1 MIRLALR
8 LAAAG
13 GRSSLAPIALTAL
26 AVALGT
32 AILLFALS
40 FAPALATR
48 YDHSAWR
55 DTRGEDPQTVKAGLL
70 LRKTADYWHGQLI
83 VRMDVA
89 ALSAA
94 APVPPGIQAV
104 PRAGEAFL
112 SPALATLIASQP
124 ASELGDRFGRMT
136 GTIGEDGLRAPDEL
150 FAIVGRDAASLRADG
165 APIVQALNGTGSVPT
180 PSNPLLQLLVIV
192 AVIGALA
199 PVAVFVATATR
210 LSAARREQRLAA
222 LRLVG
227 ATPRQV
233 AGFAAVEALAATLPG
248 ALGGVLLFFVLRPFV
263 ALIPLDHLT
272 WFFAAIA
279 PPAWE
284 AALLLVVVQV
294 VGVLAA
300 VAALRRVFV
309 SPLGVAR
316 RERRRPL
323 RRRRLVPLVIS
334 ILLFAGVLGPL
345 ASSSQTELPVPLM
358 WLFGGSFFGI
368 ILGVAIAGP
377 WLTATVGWILT
388 RLARGP
394 IALLAGRRLADDPQS
409 SFGAVGGVV
418 MAVFIGSVYLSIASL
433 ATAALP
439 VGGSAD
445 VLTVSVSGDGSAVD
459 RAVRGLA
466 DIGGVQ
472 AVATL
477 REVAVG
483 QGDTQ
488 QTGVIADCPSLVAV
502 LSTPGLQCGSGLV
515 HLGPGG
521 KPVTDARVS
530 GSFTTVAGGYLPP
543 DRLLGEARLHVDAA
557 AIDRYAPASTASD
570 APLALPIALP
580 ALIID
585 PRAVTPSD
593 TFPVSQIAVL
603 TDGTPSAMARTR
615 TLVQGDLPG
624 SVAWTASQA
633 ATDSAKWFV
642 ELGRVVTLGV
652 FGAMLL
658 AGATLAIAV
667 ITGLVER
674 RRPFALLRLAGMPLR
689 RLKAVLLL
697 EAAAPLVAVAALSA
711 LLGIGVAQLLF
722 RSVSPGFVAL
732 PDLSIVGLLSLA
744 IAGALG
750 VVALAMPLVDSLTG
764 TQATRFE

>member
-8 LAAAG
+8 LAGAD
-13 GRSSLAPIALTAL
+13 GRTGLVPIALTAL
-26 AVALGT
+26 AVAIGT
-32 AILLFALS
+32 VILLFALS
-40 FAPALATR
+40 FGSALAPR
-48 YDHSAWR
+48 YDHAAWR
-55 DTRGEDPQTVKAGLL
+55 DTRGKDPQTAKAGLL
-70 LRKTADYWHGQLI
+70 LRRTADYWHGQLI
-83 VRMDVA
+83 VRVDVA
-89 ALSAA
+89 ALSVD
-94 APVPPGIQAV
+94 APVPPGIPAV

-112 SPALATLIASQP
+112 SPALAALVAAQP
-124 ASELGDRFGRMT
+124 ASELGDRFGRVV

-150 FAIVGRDAASLRADG
+150 FAVVGRDAASLRADG
-165 APIVQALNGTGSVPT
+165 APAVEALNGTGLVPT
-180 PSNPLLQLLVIV
+180 PTNPLLQLLVIV

-233 AGFAAVEALAATLPG
+233 AGFAAVEGLAATLPG

-263 ALIPLDHLT
+263 ARIPLDYLS
-272 WFFAAIA
+272 WFPAAIA

-284 AALLLVVVQV
+284 AALLLVVVQI

-300 VAALRRVFV
+300 IVALRRVLV
-309 SPLGVAR
+309 SPLGVVR

-323 RRRRLVPLVIS
+323 RRRRLVPLVVS
-334 ILLFAGVLGPL
+334 IAVFAGVLGPL
-345 ASSSQTELPVPLM
+345 ASSTGVGGPLL

-368 ILGVAIAGP
+368 IVGIAIAGP
-377 WLTATVGWILT
+377 WLTAAVGWILT

-394 IALLAGRRLADDPQS
+394 VALLAGRRLSDDPHS

-418 MAVFIGSVYLSIASL
+418 MAVFIGSVFLSIASL
-433 ATAALP
+433 AAAASP
-439 VGGSAD
+439 VGGSGDA
-445 VLTVSVSGDGSAVD
+445 LTVSVSGDGSAVK
-459 RAVRGLA
+459 RALA
-466 DIGGVQ
+466 DLAETGGVQ

-477 REVAVG
+477 REVIVG
-483 QGDTQ
+483 QGDNQ
-488 QTGVIADCPSLVAV
+488 QSGVIADCASLVAALPV
-502 LSTPGLQCGSGLV
+502 SGLQCGPGLV

-521 KPVTDARVS
+521 KPVTDAIVT

-543 DRLLGEARLHVDAA
+543 GRLLGEARLHVDAA

-570 APLALPIALP
+570 SPLALP

-593 TFPVSQIAVL
+593 TFPVSQIAIL
-603 TDGTPSAMARTR
+603 TDGTPSAIEAART
-615 TLVQGDLPG
+615 VVEVDLPG
-624 SVAWTASQA
+624 SVVWTASQV
-633 ATDSAKWFV
+633 ATDAAKWFV

-652 FGAMLL
+652 IGAMLL

-697 EAAAPLVAVAALSA
+697 EAAAPLIAVAALSA
-711 LLGIGVAQLLF
+711 LLGVGVTQLLF
-722 RSVSPGFVAL
+722 RSFSAGFVT
-732 PDLSIVGLLSLA
+732 PDPSIVGLLTIA
-744 IAGALG
+744 VAGALG

>member
-1 MIRLALR
+1 MMRLALR

-26 AVALGT
+26 AVAMGT

-40 FAPALATR
+40 FGPAIGTR
-48 YDHSAWR
+48 YDHAAWR
-55 DTRGEDPQTVKAGLL
+55 DTRGQDPQTAKAGLL

-89 ALSAA
+89 ALSVD
-94 APVPPGIQAV
+94 APVPPGVPAV

-112 SPALATLIASQP
+112 SPALAALVAAQP

-136 GTIGEDGLRAPDEL
+136 GIIGEDGLRAPDEL

-165 APIVQALNGTGSVPT
+165 APAVEALNGTGSVPT
-180 PSNPLLQLLVIV
+180 PTNPLLQLLVIV

-233 AGFAAVEALAATLPG
+233 AGFAAVEGLAATLPG

-263 ALIPLDHLT
+263 AQIPLDYLT
-272 WFFAAIA
+272 WFPAAIA

-284 AALLLVVVQV
+284 AALLLMVVQV

-300 VAALRRVFV
+300 VAALRRVLV
-309 SPLGVAR
+309 SPLGVVR

-323 RRRRLVPLVIS
+323 RRRRLVPLVVS
-334 ILLFAGVLGPL
+334 IAVFAGVLGPL
-345 ASSSQTELPVPLM
+345 ASSTGVGGPLL

-368 ILGVAIAGP
+368 IVGVAIAGP
-377 WLTATVGWILT
+377 WLTAAVGWILT

-394 IALLAGRRLADDPQS
+394 VALLAGRRLSDDPQS
-409 SFGAVGGVV
+409 SFGAVSGVV
-418 MAVFIGSVYLSIASL
+418 MAVFIGSVFLSIASL
-433 ATAALP
+433 AAAASP
-439 VGGSAD
+439 VAGSRN
-445 VLTVSVSGDGSAVD
+445 VLTVSVSGDGSAVK

-477 REVAVG
+477 REVSVG
-483 QGDTQ
+483 QGDNQ
-488 QTGVIADCPSLVAV
+488 QSGVIADCASLVAA
-502 LSTPGLQCGSGLV
+502 LSVSGLQCGPGLV
-515 HLGPGG
+515 HLGPLG
-521 KPVTDARVS
+521 KPVTDAIVT
-530 GSFTTVAGGYLPP
+530 GTFTTVGGGFLPP
-543 DRLLGEARLHVDAA
+543 GRLLGEARLHVDAA
-557 AIDRYAPASTASD
+557 AIDRYAPASAVSD
-570 APLALPIALP
+570 APLALP

-585 PRAVTPSD
+585 PRAVTPSG
-593 TFPVSQIAVL
+593 TFPVSQIAIL
-603 TDGTPSAMARTR
+603 TDGTPSAIERARTV
-615 TLVQGDLPG
+615 VQVDMPG
-624 SVAWTASQA
+624 SVVWTASQV
-633 ATDSAKWFV
+633 ATDAAKWFV

-697 EAAAPLVAVAALSA
+697 EAAAPLIAVAALSA
-711 LLGIGVAQLLF
+711 LLGLAVAQLLF
-722 RSVSPGFVAL
+722 RSFSAGFVA
-732 PDLSIVGLLSLA
+732 PDPSIVGLLTIA
-744 IAGALG
+744 VAGALG